1 MDPENQSE
9 WTKPACERHIPFWRQ
24 VIDQGAI
31 TQDVLHHNY
40 PGSGTETEPFLVSW
54 LPDDP
59 RNPMLFTT
67 FKKVGITVV
76 VSTATLA
83 VALASS
89 AYSGSTKQVMEGL
102 DVGTE
107 VATLGLS
114 LFVIGFALG
123 PLFWAPLSEFIGRQ
137 YPFIVSFGA
146 MTVFLAGCAGAQN
159 IQTLLVLRFLAG
171 TAGSSPLTNAGG
183 VISDMFRAEQ
193 RGLALCLFAAAP
205 FMGPV
210 IGPVIGGFLG
220 MNAGWKWV
228 EGFLAALSGVL
239 WLMMACFVPETYAP
253 VLLRQRAKRL
263 SQKTGMV
270 YRSKLDVEN
279 EGSVSLKRMFATS
292 LLRPW
297 VLLFREPIVFMLS
310 IYIAIIYGALF
321 MMFAAFP
328 IVYQRGRGWNQG
340 VGGLAF
346 MGIAVGMIVGTIYTI
361 PDNRR
366 YTRTVKRHGGFA
378 PPESRLPPVMLS
390 AVCIPV
396 GLFWFAWTNSP
407 SVHWMA
413 SIAAGVPFGCGIVLL
428 YLGIMGYLID
438 SYTIFAASVLA
449 ANAVLR
455 SLFGG
460 IFPLFTAYMYE
471 GLGIHWASSI
481 PAFLTVACM
490 PFPFI
495 FYRYGEA
502 IRKRCP
508 YSAQSEVY
516 VRKLQ
521 VAAQQSSV
529 SVADADTDA
538 VHAAIDGRVWFFPES
553 DVANGWDTPA
563 GNGSELWYQIS
574 FESSTKTASAEIA
587 FFANSTQGFDAPEK
601 YSIQV
606 NVSGEWAEV
615 SNANYSSPVANG
627 ITRATWD
634 GVDADKIRLVF
645 APQEEKKV
653 RLVEFKVFGEVV
665 AEN

>member
-1 MDPENQSE
+1 MMGMDPENQSK
-9 WTKPACERHIPFWRQ
+9 WTKPDYERHIPFWRQ

-40 PGSGTETEPFLVSW
+40 PGSGTETDPFLVSW

-67 FKKVGITVV
+67 FKKVAITVV

-205 FMGPV
+205 FMGPA

-239 WLMMACFVPETYAP
+239 WITMTCFVPETYAP

-279 EGSVSLKRMFATS
+279 EGAVSLKRMFATS
-292 LLRPW
+292 LRRPW
-297 VLLFREPIVFMLS
+297 VLLFREPIVFLLS

-366 YTRTVKRHGGFA
+366 YMRTVKRHGGFA

-407 SVHWMA
+407 SVHWMV

-460 IFPLFTAYMYE
+460 IFPLFTTYMYE

-516 VRKLQ
+516 MRKLQ
-521 VAAQQSSV
+521 EATRQS
-529 SVADADTDA
+529 
-538 VHAAIDGRVWFFPES
+538 
-553 DVANGWDTPA
+553 
-563 GNGSELWYQIS
+563 
-574 FESSTKTASAEIA
+574 
-587 FFANSTQGFDAPEK
+587 EK
-601 YSIQV
+601 
-606 NVSGEWAEV
+606 
-615 SNANYSSPVANG
+615 
-627 ITRATWD
+627 
-634 GVDADKIRLVF
+634 
-645 APQEEKKV
+645 
-653 RLVEFKVFGEVV
+653 
-665 AEN
+665 